1 MNTTSF
7 WQKSVLC
14 AVSAVFG
21 LGLLTYSH
29 VAAQAAEPTPVVPF
43 EKLFAKERG
52 DSKVLRFNGFSGEIP
67 NKRIKELLR
76 SGPILGDRV
85 LLSEDVAVYFPDGYI
100 VQSRAQLPK
109 YIPSPGLKPF
119 QVLSRDNLIKN
130 PRYKLVKEFDNVL
143 GRECARV
150 AYGSGFA
157 SMRINRGGVMSLITE
172 TPGLYDAVMDE
183 HTTTYDVTSAVQP
196 VFIGNKGL
204 VPDLIRLCQTGTG
217 KIAGTLT
224 AQK

>member
-1 MNTTSF
+1 MGLGILTF
-7 WQKSVLC
+7 
-14 AVSAVFG
+14 ADVSA
-21 LGLLTYSH
+21 
-29 VAAQAAEPTPVVPF
+29 QAGEPTPVVPF

-67 NKRIKELLR
+67 NKRIKALLR

-100 VQSRAQLPK
+100 VQSQARLAK
-109 YIPSPGLKPF
+109 YVPSPGLKPN
-119 QVLSRDNLIKN
+119 QVLSRNNLVKN
-130 PRYKLVKEFDNVL
+130 PRYNLVSEFDGVL

-150 AYGSGFA
+150 AYADGFA
-157 SMRINRGGVMSLITE
+157 SLRINRSGVMSLITE
-172 TPGLYDAVMDE
+172 GPGIFDAVLGE
-183 HTTTYDVTSAVQP
+183 NTTTYDITSAVKP
-196 VFIGNKGL
+196 VFMGNKGL
-204 VPDLIRLCQTGTG
+204 VPDLIRLCQGGTS